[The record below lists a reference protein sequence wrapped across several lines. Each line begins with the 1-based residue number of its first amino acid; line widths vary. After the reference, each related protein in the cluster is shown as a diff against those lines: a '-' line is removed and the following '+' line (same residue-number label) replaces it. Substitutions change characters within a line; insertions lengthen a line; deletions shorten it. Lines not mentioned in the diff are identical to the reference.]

1 MRGLFVFT
9 TLVLLS
15 SCGTYTNTE
24 VIEYRQ
30 VTVTPAYEVIT
41 VVSEEPVDVTQTT
54 LEYY

>member
-1 MRGLFVFT
+1 MRWLFLST

>member
-1 MRGLFVFT
+1 MRWLLMFATV
-9 TLVLLS
+9 VLLS
-15 SCGTYTNTE
+15 SCGTYSNTE

-30 VTVTPAYEVIT
+30 VTVTPAYEVVT